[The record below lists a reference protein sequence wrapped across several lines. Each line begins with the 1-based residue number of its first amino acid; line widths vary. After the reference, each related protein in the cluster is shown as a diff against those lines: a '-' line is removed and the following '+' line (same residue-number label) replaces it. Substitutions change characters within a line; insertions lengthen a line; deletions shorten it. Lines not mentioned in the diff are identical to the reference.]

1 VFFYVRII
9 VLMFFTPPAEEGAD
23 ADGGVGVTVVRSNGP
38 TTVAI
43 AVCALGVLVLG
54 VFPSPVLDL
63 AAEAVKFVP

>member
-1 VFFYVRII
+1 
-9 VLMFFTPPAEEGAD
+9 MGD
-23 ADGGVGVTVVRSNGP
+23 GADGGAEASEGTGVTVVRSTGP

-43 AVCALGVLVLG
+43 AACAIWVLLLG